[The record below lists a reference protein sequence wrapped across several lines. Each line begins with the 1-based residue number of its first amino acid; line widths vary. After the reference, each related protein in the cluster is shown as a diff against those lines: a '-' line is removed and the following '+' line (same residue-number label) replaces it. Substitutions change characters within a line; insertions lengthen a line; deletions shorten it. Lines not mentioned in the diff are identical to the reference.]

1 MFKIKLSIIL
11 FLILSFSQ
19 LSAQTP
25 YFYFYTTGYNFTT
38 RENELQEISYPYD
51 ATNFTGVVTWDKNLA
66 TQIPIYNT
74 MGVYAQ
80 DPNDLYFSET
90 DMQTEF
96 TTARNEWEDWSSFR
110 FTDVTA
116 SFGAVRVSWSENS
129 NNFTKD
135 PVNQGGVT
143 PLAISNYQI
152 VPYTVGSE
160 SQFDY
165 TEIIFNN
172 SSIRGFKWTTQYIL
186 PQDYLD
192 QNNVLNFQNVALH
205 ELGHLLGLS
214 HNYDN
219 SYSIMYYPMSYG
231 DIAQRVLTS
240 QTIGNVVKL
249 SQLAGI
255 TTGIE
260 DGIMITED
268 LDHYDI
274 NHLYV
279 GHIGRS
285 FIDEYPYGD

>member
-1 MFKIKLSIIL
+1 
-11 FLILSFSQ
+11 
-19 LSAQTP
+19 
-25 YFYFYTTGYNFTT
+25 
-38 RENELQEISYPYD
+38 
-51 ATNFTGVVTWDKNLA
+51 
-66 TQIPIYNT
+66 
-74 MGVYAQ
+74 
-80 DPNDLYFSET
+80 
-90 DMQTEF
+90 MQTEF